1 MGISDEFRKLL
12 TAVINGNDT
21 KEELKN
27 KLADMI
33 TFSSPE
39 EISDDFKQALLTCV
53 KFDLTKDNLLGLL
66 EAIPV
71 KNKDDRA
78 EEELKR
84 LEASINTLP
93 PSDPARKEKE
103 HQMIPLKLKA
113 RRWLNKSKPRR
124 IEINKVHRNEQI
136 NIVAISAGHQIL
148 MCDDE
153 MNDEKEYYLLIPM
166 KGKITPL
173 GPNKD
178 RIYERNQSGLKFE
191 KIIYREWGEDLKN
204 FPLRFVAQ
212 ICDVHFPTVDTRYS
226 LTFWQE
232 IEREGFFDFW
242 DPERGPML
250 WHKDHKLQYP
260 HVKILRV
267 FEIDQNLRSLIK
279 PSASPGGRPYLI
291 QHRIEA
297 QAIPILSDED
307 FEAEYQRLL
316 KILQR
321 YHY

>member
-1 MGISDEFRKLL
+1 
-12 TAVINGNDT
+12 
-21 KEELKN
+21 
-27 KLADMI
+27 
-33 TFSSPE
+33 
-39 EISDDFKQALLTCV
+39 
-53 KFDLTKDNLLGLL
+53 
-66 EAIPV
+66 
-71 KNKDDRA
+71 
-78 EEELKR
+78 
-84 LEASINTLP
+84 
-93 PSDPARKEKE
+93 
-103 HQMIPLKLKA
+103 
-113 RRWLNKSKPRR
+113 
-124 IEINKVHRNEQI
+124 
-136 NIVAISAGHQIL
+136 
-148 MCDDE
+148 
-153 MNDEKEYYLLIPM
+153 
-166 KGKITPL
+166 
-173 GPNKD
+173 
-178 RIYERNQSGLKFE
+178 
-191 KIIYREWGEDLKN
+191 
-204 FPLRFVAQ
+204 
-212 ICDVHFPTVDTRYS
+212 